1 MVSGEGYAG
10 MPTLDVI
17 LPVTGWELEV
27 IEDDQNLYMLRF
39 TSGALMVESAL
50 DENDLDNLATSIELA
65 LAEADDITDPWEA
78 QPTIGGALAMRVRL
92 GLESM
97 AVTAPHAAPDRVVP
111 FWTLN
116 MDDADG
122 SSAEM
127 HLCRADVGTLLY
139 EIRVLLDPQTH
150 LQTLLPGDPP
160 RGRLPRE
167 LATRFLA
174 IVAEELRTQEEAHS
188 SSLQ

>member
-1 MVSGEGYAG
+1 
-10 MPTLDVI
+10 MPTLDMI

-39 TSGALMVESAL
+39 ISGALMVEAAL

-65 LAEADDITDPWEA
+65 LAKADDIIDPWDA
-78 QPTIGGALAMRVRL
+78 LPPFSGALTLRMRL
-92 GLESM
+92 GLDGM
-97 AVTAPHAAPDRVVP
+97 AVTAPHAAQDQVIP

-116 MDDADG
+116 MDDVDG

-127 HLCRADVGTLLY
+127 HLCRADVGALLY

-150 LQTLLPGDPP
+150 LRTLLPGDRPL
-160 RGRLPRE
+160 GRLPRE

-174 IVAEELRTQEEAHS
+174 IVAEELRTQEETHS

>member
-1 MVSGEGYAG
+1 
-10 MPTLDVI
+10 MPALDVI

-39 TSGALMVESAL
+39 TSGAVMVEAAL

-65 LAEADDITDPWEA
+65 LAEADDITEPWDA
-78 QPTIGGALAMRVRL
+78 LPTIAGSLTLRVRI
-92 GLESM
+92 GLDSM
-97 AVTAPHAAPDRVVP
+97 AVTAPHAAHDQVVP

-127 HLCRADVGTLLY
+127 RLCQADVGALLY

-150 LQTLLPGDPP
+150 LQALLPGDRPV
-160 RGRLPRE
+160 GRLPRD
-167 LATRFLA
+167 LAAQFLV
-174 IVAEELRTQEEAHS
+174 IVAEELRTQEETHS